1 MKKSFMMMMVACA
14 AMVTVSCG
22 SKKDQAETTEAGGE
36 TTEQAEG
43 ASEASE
49 ATAGENGYLT
59 YDNKKGYTID
69 IPNGMFKY
77 KNKILDEKDGEE
89 GLLQYT
95 MEKDNTLNNQ
105 ISVYFKD
112 RDDLTAD
119 VVKKEYEDWKTTN
132 KDATF
137 KKDELKDNEWTLWM
151 EEKSEYSTSYRAI
164 KYIYYPEKKKCVG
177 IEIEYNDSGK
187 EKFTDEVIN
196 HIYESLKLK

>member
-1 MKKSFMMMMVACA
+1 MKKSFIMMMVACA

-22 SKKDQAETTEAGGE
+22 SKKEQTETTEVGGE
-36 TTEQAEG
+36 QTEQAEG
-43 ASEASE
+43 ATEASE
-49 ATAGENGYLT
+49 ATASENGYLT

-69 IPNGMFKY
+69 IPSGMFKY

-95 MEKDNTLNNQ
+95 LEKDNSLNNM
-105 ISVYFKD
+105 ISVYYKD

-119 VVKKEYEDWKTTN
+119 VVKKEYEDWKENN

-137 KKDELKDNEWTLWM
+137 KKDELKANEWTLWM
-151 EEKSEYSTSYRAI
+151 EEKSEFSTGYRAI
-164 KYIYYPEKKKCVG
+164 KYIYIPEKKVCVG
-177 IEIEYNDSGK
+177 IEIEYNDAGK

>member
-1 MKKSFMMMMVACA
+1 MNKLFKIGMTVVAVLMLA
-14 AMVTVSCG
+14 SCG

-119 VVKKEYEDWKTTN
+119 VVRKSTRIGKRPTKTPPSR
-132 KDATF
+132 K
-137 KKDELKDNEWTLWM
+137 
-151 EEKSEYSTSYRAI
+151 TS
-164 KYIYYPEKKKCVG
+164 
-177 IEIEYNDSGK
+177 
-187 EKFTDEVIN
+187 
-196 HIYESLKLK
+196 